1 MTNQGGDLLDD
12 LQEFLEHYD
21 YDSDDDLTSYYDS
34 EDSFYD
40 SEDYDS
46 DDLDSLTDDSDALT
60 DTDSDSDSSD
70 SDSDSDSDGL
80 ESLAD
85 KPNLRDVLDLLL
97 DQSDK
102 KKKKKK
108 KNKSAKKK
116 ARKEKKQKKKEAKKK
131 KKAAKKKKKEEK
143 KTARKEK
150 RADKKE
156 ARQEK
161 KEARKER
168 KAEKKAARQEKR
180 AEKKAARQERRD
192 LRKGKKEFQKTGN
205 VDDDSALGKWLEDLG
220 TVSTVDQPAPA
231 SNFTKL
237 PNSIV
242 EEIGEIALYVT
253 HYVAFDNI
261 LGRLLK
267 KMGLKLG
274 DAAKERR
281 KTAFE
286 KCDNKCIELSKGL
299 LSSESIVAMKKIFIA
314 NADDEKKVAKENYEK
329 LVKNGECSKELIRKI
344 EELGEA
350 AYEYQKCKVENPKKK
365 DEIKSFKN
373 DFNLAKK
380 ACGCIPVMA
389 EMRLF
394 NANREPTTWGDVKPK
409 SIRPI
414 VACTKTLVNECPDT
428 EQEMAFEF
436 TLSETKTISCTK
448 GVEWNFNVAVG
459 AEVGAELIVDV
470 SASVEVSTGVTRS
483 KELSQ
488 EVSKSNEQTYSF
500 PLKCKGGKTV
510 QGIANVIEQDMEV
523 EFDQVFIID
532 EVEWVKHGIWRG
544 KKNASLSYTV
554 KEL

>member
-1 MTNQGGDLLDD
+1 MGMTNQGGDLLDD

-46 DDLDSLTDDSDALT
+46 DDLDSLTDDSDSLT

-70 SDSDSDSDGL
+70 SDSNSDSHWL

-116 ARKEKKQKKKEAKKK
+116 ARKEKK
-131 KKAAKKKKKEEK
+131 KKAAKKKKKEQK

-180 AEKKAARQERRD
+180 AEKKAARQERKD

-205 VDDDSALGKWLEDLG
+205 VDDDSALGKFLEDLG
-220 TVSTVDQPAPA
+220 TLSTVDQPAPA

-261 LGRLLK
+261 LGKLFK
-267 KMGLKLG
+267 AMGWKLG

-314 NADDEKKVAKENYEK
+314 NADDNKKVAKENYEK
-329 LVKNGECSKELIRKI
+329 LVKNGECSKELITKI

-365 DEIKSFKN
+365 DEIKSFKY
-373 DFNLAKK
+373 DFNLAKE
-380 ACGCIPVMA
+380 AFGCIPVME

-394 NANREPTTWGDVKPK
+394 NANGKPTTWGDLKPK
-409 SIRPI
+409 SIQPI
-414 VACTKTLVNECPDT
+414 VACTKTLVNDCPDT

-436 TLSETKTISCTK
+436 TLSETKTISC
-448 GVEWNFNVAVG
+448 
-459 AEVGAELIVDV
+459 
-470 SASVEVSTGVTRS
+470 
-483 KELSQ
+483 
-488 EVSKSNEQTYSF
+488 
-500 PLKCKGGKTV
+500 
-510 QGIANVIEQDMEV
+510 
-523 EFDQVFIID
+523 
-532 EVEWVKHGIWRG
+532 
-544 KKNASLSYTV
+544 
-554 KEL
+554 

>member
-1 MTNQGGDLLDD
+1 MGMTNQGGDLLDD

-46 DDLDSLTDDSDALT
+46 DDLDSLTDDSDSLT

-70 SDSDSDSDGL
+70 SDSNSDSHWL

-116 ARKEKKQKKKEAKKK
+116 ARKEKKKKKKEAKKK
-131 KKAAKKKKKEEK
+131 KKAAKKKKKEQK

-156 ARQEK
+156 ARQ
-161 KEARKER
+161 
-168 KAEKKAARQEKR
+168 
-180 AEKKAARQERRD
+180 
-192 LRKGKKEFQKTGN
+192 GKKEFQKTGN
-205 VDDDSALGKWLEDLG
+205 VDDDSPLGKFLEDLG
-220 TVSTVDQPAPA
+220 TLSTVDQPAPA

-237 PNSIV
+237 PYSIV

-261 LGRLLK
+261 LGKLFK
-267 KMGLKLG
+267 AMGWKLG

-314 NADDEKKVAKENYEK
+314 NADDNKKVAKENYEK
-329 LVKNGECSKELIRKI
+329 LVKNGECSKELITKI

-380 ACGCIPVMA
+380 ACGCIPVME

-394 NANREPTTWGDVKPK
+394 NTNGDPTTWGDVKPK
-409 SIRPI
+409 SILPI

-436 TLSETKTISCTK
+436 TLSETKTISC
-448 GVEWNFNVAVG
+448 
-459 AEVGAELIVDV
+459 
-470 SASVEVSTGVTRS
+470 
-483 KELSQ
+483 
-488 EVSKSNEQTYSF
+488 
-500 PLKCKGGKTV
+500 
-510 QGIANVIEQDMEV
+510 
-523 EFDQVFIID
+523 
-532 EVEWVKHGIWRG
+532 
-544 KKNASLSYTV
+544 
-554 KEL
+554 